1 MNNYSSNIS
10 VDASTNSK
18 QSKKSSSTIK
28 SSSTGI
34 KSTTNT
40 NSKTRTENNKQ
51 HYIPQT
57 IPVNL
62 SISRSGKMILLG
74 KF

>member
-1 MNNYSSNIS
+1 MSNNSSNIS

-18 QSKKSSSTIK
+18 QSKSSTIK
-28 SSSTGI
+28 SSSTGR
-34 KSTTNT
+34 T
-40 NSKTRTENNKQ
+40 NSNNNGKKTNNKQ

-74 KF
+74 KFSSI